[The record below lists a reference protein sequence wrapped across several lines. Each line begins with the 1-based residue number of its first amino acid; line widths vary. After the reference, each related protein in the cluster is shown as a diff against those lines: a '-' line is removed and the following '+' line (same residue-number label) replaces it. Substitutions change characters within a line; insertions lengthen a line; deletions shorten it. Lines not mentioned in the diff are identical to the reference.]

1 MEERLQKILSQAGV
15 CSRRRAE
22 EYLTAGRVFVN
33 GAPAALGD
41 KAVPGRD
48 IITLDGVSVMPLE
61 QKTYLMLNKPRGYI
75 STLSDQRGR
84 KTVADLVQNCGVRVW
99 PVGRLDMDSEG
110 LLILCNDGALT
121 NGLLHPSHMVEKEY
135 HVRVQGD
142 AAAALPILTAP
153 MVLEDETFLPAKVRV
168 LREDGET
175 AVLAMVICEGK
186 NRQIRRMCAHAG
198 LRVLRLRRVREGRLL
213 LDAGLPPGQWRFLRE
228 EEIVALQN
236 AEN

>member
-1 MEERLQKILSQAGV
+1 MEERLQKILSQAGI

-22 EYLTAGRVFVN
+22 EYLAAGRISVN
-33 GAPAALGD
+33 GVPAALGD

-48 IITLDGVSVMPLE
+48 VITLDGTPVAPLE

-75 STLSDQRGR
+75 STLSDERGR
-84 KTVADLVQNCGVRVW
+84 KTVAELVRDCGVRVW

-142 AAAALPILTAP
+142 AAAALPILTEP
-153 MVLEDETFLPAKVRV
+153 MVLEGESILPAKVRV
-168 LREDGET
+168 LRKDGEIT
-175 AVLAMVICEGK
+175 LLAMVICEGK

-198 LRVLRLRRVREGRLL
+198 LRVLRLKRVREGRLL
-213 LDAGLPPGQWRFLRE
+213 LDAKLRPGSWRFLRE
-228 EEIVALQN
+228 DEIAALQST
-236 AEN
+236 ED